1 MKWNVRSMSLVGAG
15 AMGGLLI
22 SLGLTAL
29 AQRTDRGPLPLEE
42 IRSFTDVFGAVKA
55 NYVEPV
61 DDKKLIAG
69 AIQGMLGD
77 LDPHS
82 QYLDADAFKELQ
94 AGTTGEFGGLG
105 IEIGQEDGFVKVQTP
120 IEDTPASRA
129 GIKSGDLIVRI
140 DDKSTKGLTLSEAV
154 KLMKGKPKTPVTLTI
169 TRKDNPVPIVFTIV
183 RDIIK
188 IQSVRTRDIEPGFAY
203 MRVSQFQ
210 ERTVENLVTKL
221 NEAATKQPNMKGL
234 VLDLRNDPGGLLH
247 GAIGVSA
254 IFLPKDEL
262 VVSTEG
268 RTEENRR
275 KYFATPEDYRGL
287 RNDPLRGLNPIFK
300 TVPMVV
306 LVNQGTASASEIV
319 AGALQDHGR
328 AKVVGTGSFGK
339 GSVQTIFPLSQT
351 TGIKLTTAR
360 YFTPKG
366 RSIQAKGIE
375 PDFLVEETAEGDV
388 FASLFRR
395 EADIEK
401 HLTDGK
407 PVAGDNRTAEQRAKE
422 LADRAAKIEQ
432 LRAEGRKPI
441 EPGSAEDFQL
451 AQALNLLKGLPVQVA
466 KAKPEV
472 ASAEKAV
479 EKSGLKAGE
488 PKPAVPAAP
497 ATIKPAEPVK
507 K

>member
-1 MKWNVRSMSLVGAG
+1 MKWNAKSISLIGAG
-15 AMGGLLI
+15 ALGGVFI

-29 AQRTDRGPLPLEE
+29 AQRADRGPLPLEE
-42 IRSFTDVFGAVKA
+42 IRAFTDVFGAVKA
-55 NYVEPV
+55 NYVETV
-61 DDKKLIAG
+61 EDKKLIAG
-69 AIQGMLGD
+69 AISGMLGD

-105 IEIGQEDGFVKVQTP
+105 IEIGQEDGFIKVQTP
-120 IEDTPASRA
+120 IEDTPAFRA

-140 DDKSTKGLTLSEAV
+140 DDKSTKGLNLSEAV
-154 KLMKGKPKTPVTLTI
+154 KLMKGKPKTSVTLTI
-169 TRKDNPVPIVFTIV
+169 TRKDNPVPLVFTIM

-188 IQSVRTRDIEPGFAY
+188 IQSVRTRDIEPGYAY

-221 NEAATKQPNMKGL
+221 NEAAAKQTLKGL
-234 VLDLRNDPGGLLH
+234 VLDMRNDPGGLLH

-268 RTEENRR
+268 RTDENRR
-275 KYFATPEDYRGL
+275 KYYATVEDYRGL
-287 RNDPLRGLNPIFK
+287 RNDPLRNLNPIFK
-300 TVPMVV
+300 TLPMVV

-319 AGALQDHGR
+319 AGALQDLGR
-328 AKVVGTGSFGK
+328 AKIVGTTTFGK

-375 PDFLVEETAEGDV
+375 PDFMVEETAEGDV

-395 EADIEK
+395 ESDIEK
-401 HLTDGK
+401 HLTNGK
-407 PVAGDNRTAEQRAKE
+407 PSAEDARTPEQKAKE

-432 LRAEGRKPI
+432 LRADGRKPI
-441 EPGSAEDFQL
+441 DLGSPEDFQL
-451 AQALNLLKGLPVQVA
+451 AQALNLLKGKPVQVA
-466 KAKPEV
+466 KPKDEVAAAKLNADKPADKPAAKP
-472 ASAEKAV
+472 
-479 EKSGLKAGE
+479 
-488 PKPAVPAAP
+488 AA
-497 ATIKPAEPVK
+497 KPAEAVK

>member
-1 MKWNVRSMSLVGAG
+1 MKIFVYKDGHRMKWNAKGISLVGAG
-15 AMGGLLI
+15 AIGGIML

-29 AQRTDRGPLPLEE
+29 AQRYERGPLPLEE

-55 NYVEPV
+55 NYVESV
-61 DDKKLIAG
+61 EDKKLIAG
-69 AIQGMLGD
+69 AIQGMLSD

-94 AGTTGEFGGLG
+94 IGTTGEFGGLG
-105 IEIGQEDGFVKVQTP
+105 IEIGQEDGYIKVQTP
-120 IEDTPASRA
+120 MEDTPAFRA

-140 DDKSTKGLTLSEAV
+140 DDKSTKGLTLSDAV
-154 KLMKGKPKTPVTLTI
+154 KLMKGKPKTSVTLTVS
-169 TRKDNPVPIVFTIV
+169 RKDYPAPLVFTIT

-188 IQSVRTRDIEPGFAY
+188 VQSVRARDIEPGFAY
-203 MRVSQFQ
+203 IRVSQFQ
-210 ERTVENLVTKL
+210 ERTVENLVGKL
-221 NEAATKQPNMKGL
+221 NEAAAKQPLKGL

-254 IFLPKDEL
+254 IFLPRDEL

-275 KYFATPEDYRGL
+275 KYSTNPEDYRGL
-287 RNDPLRGLNPIFK
+287 RDDPLRKLNPIFK
-300 TVPMVV
+300 TLPMVV
-306 LVNQGTASASEIV
+306 LINQGTASASEIV
-319 AGALQDHGR
+319 AGALQDYGR
-328 AKVVGTGSFGK
+328 AKIIGTTSFGK

-375 PDFLVEETAEGDV
+375 PDFLVEETPEGDV
-388 FASLFRR
+388 FSKLYRR

-407 PVAGDNRTAEQRAKE
+407 PIIADAKTPEQRAKE
-422 LADRAAKIEQ
+422 LAEDAETLAK
-432 LRAEGRKPI
+432 LRAQGRKPI
-441 EPGSAEDFQL
+441 EPGSSDDYQL
-451 AQALNLLKGLPVQVA
+451 AQALNLLKGQPVKVA
-466 KAKPEV
+466 KPKDAV
-472 ASAEKAV
+472 ASVDKNTEKI
-479 EKSGLKAGE
+479 G
-488 PKPAVPAAP
+488 
-497 ATIKPAEPVK
+497 
-507 K
+507 